1 MNPKSTAS
9 LDPKLR
15 ETYERVMG
23 TTLPKVPLTGQAQ
36 PQAPQHPT
44 GVFETTPGNAP
55 KLQVQEVEP
64 EPLNISTPDLPLPPK
79 KESMLNE
86 MVQSPESPVFN
97 SKKNAYEP
105 TELSAPAPSATNAD
119 PTETLSPKK
128 KSSVMPIFLTFA
140 GLVFFVIYG
149 AIWAKVFGLF

>member
-1 MNPKSTAS
+1 MNPKSTAN

-23 TTLPKVPLTGQAQ
+23 TALPKIPPTDSTQTKTSQQ
-36 PQAPQHPT
+36 PTNVAETAPVT
-44 GVFETTPGNAP
+44 AP

-64 EPLNISTPDLPLPPK
+64 EPLTMPTPDLPLPP
-79 KESMLNE
+79 EQEPVSNE

-119 PTETLSPKK
+119 STETLSPKK

-149 AIWAKVFGLF
+149 VIWAKVFGLF